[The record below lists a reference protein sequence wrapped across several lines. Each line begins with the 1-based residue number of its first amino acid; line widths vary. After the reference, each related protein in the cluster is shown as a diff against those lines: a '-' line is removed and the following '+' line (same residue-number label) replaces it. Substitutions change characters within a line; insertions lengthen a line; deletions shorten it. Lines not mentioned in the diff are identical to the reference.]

1 MGVVSKIILPL
12 LFLFIELR
20 TAKQNFIFA
29 NFFFDEK
36 FKDFGEEPRS
46 GCMKWTGFDF
56 WKQNISS
63 GHSSFRYYNIGPIKE
78 KQVENLREITTL
90 MYQATE
96 ILLIIFY
103 IDSKSKYKMIFICE
117 CFLNKQ
123 WF

>member
-1 MGVVSKIILPL
+1 MTIGNVSKIILPL

-56 WKQNISS
+56 
-63 GHSSFRYYNIGPIKE
+63 
-78 KQVENLREITTL
+78 
-90 MYQATE
+90 
-96 ILLIIFY
+96 
-103 IDSKSKYKMIFICE
+103 
-117 CFLNKQ
+117 
-123 WF
+123 

>member
-63 GHSSFRYYNIGPIKE
+63 GHSSFRYYNIGTIGKTSWKFKGNHYVDVSGNGNTVDYFLYWFKIK
-78 KQVENLREITTL
+78 V
-90 MYQATE
+90 
-96 ILLIIFY
+96 
-103 IDSKSKYKMIFICE
+103 
-117 CFLNKQ
+117 
-123 WF
+123 

>member
-1 MGVVSKIILPL
+1 LGVVSKIILPL